1 MSAGFMLDKAFSCNQ
16 PFHSIITSLPSTVYL
31 QSGLIAKNKDR
42 SFQQYSIEL
51 GFYNCRDSWL
61 KHPATVWKYTLIPP
75 FIGPMCKCG
84 RMSVRKLRLCWW
96 PSEDLEK
103 YLVEDLVQDIFED
116 IVEKIV
122 ESKIGK
128 QYDNTSGA
136 NLVAKF
142 STTTL

>member
-1 MSAGFMLDKAFSCNQ
+1 MIKASSYC
-16 PFHSIITSLPSTVYL
+16 
-31 QSGLIAKNKDR
+31 
-42 SFQQYSIEL
+42 
-51 GFYNCRDSWL
+51 L
-61 KHPATVWKYTLIPP
+61 KIHNDPP
-75 FIGPMCKCG
+75 LLSDQCANVVA
-84 RMSVRKLRLCWW
+84 MSVRKLRLCWW

>member
-1 MSAGFMLDKAFSCNQ
+1 MIKASSYC
-16 PFHSIITSLPSTVYL
+16 
-31 QSGLIAKNKDR
+31 
-42 SFQQYSIEL
+42 
-51 GFYNCRDSWL
+51 L
-61 KHPATVWKYTLIPP
+61 KIHIDPP
-75 FIGPMCKCG
+75 LLSDQFANVVA
-84 RMSVRKLRLCWW
+84 MSVRKLRLCWW

>member
-1 MSAGFMLDKAFSCNQ
+1 MVKVFSYC
-16 PFHSIITSLPSTVYL
+16 
-31 QSGLIAKNKDR
+31 
-42 SFQQYSIEL
+42 
-51 GFYNCRDSWL
+51 L
-61 KHPATVWKYTLIPP
+61 KIHIDPP
-75 FIGPMCKCG
+75 LLSDQFANVVA
-84 RMSVRKLRLCWW
+84 MSVRKLRLCWW